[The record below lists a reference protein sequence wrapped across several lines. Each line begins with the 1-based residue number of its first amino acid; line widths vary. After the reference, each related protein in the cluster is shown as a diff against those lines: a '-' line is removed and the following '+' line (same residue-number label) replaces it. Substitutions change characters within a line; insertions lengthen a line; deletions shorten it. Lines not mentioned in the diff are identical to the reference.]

1 MSLRDAFLSAMQKSP
16 VEGFMFALSMMQGAA
31 SALQYLSG
39 ELRIGTDDLKSCMQ
53 VTNMRLSPRG
63 KVVVGHGFIL
73 SPPTQFDV
81 SDLSKWLI
89 RHFWC
94 MTMEVLYGDV
104 DAIKPDNWSSVQSIE
119 KHVHPLETLVAYDCP
134 NFVFMTKRLT
144 DILTPLEGLR
154 RCSGGE
160 LTYLDIRTQLLRA
173 PQVDLCFFY
182 HPPEPME
189 VSLGD
194 IGYIDAG
201 GSSFVRLSNIGDD
214 VPITA
219 VPNES
224 VEYVTA
230 SPPHH
235 HSEHMNDGT
244 MRHKFYNPI
253 HVSIVRQGEARNVKD
268 IVSLWPHFIRQAPKL
283 AEKARQAGISPEDL
297 ILITAILKGRRATRL
312 EFKPESH
319 YSQAMPP
326 FEAEFLER
334 FDDSYGA
341 NWGTWVVS
349 GTEVKD
355 PTRKME
361 TEWTLTPTGHRVK
374 MRISRYRQRIE
385 FMQMSRSDYAPIG
398 AACGR

>member
-244 MRHKFYNPI
+244 MRSVVAF
-253 HVSIVRQGEARNVKD
+253 
-268 IVSLWPHFIRQAPKL
+268 L
-283 AEKARQAGISPEDL
+283 
-297 ILITAILKGRRATRL
+297 
-312 EFKPESH
+312 
-319 YSQAMPP
+319 AMPP